1 MMAFDPGAIDSTLA
15 AVAGDDP
22 ALAAELRIAFVDSAE
37 RALAALRASEDAGGW
52 IEAALRIRGL
62 AASFGA
68 LRLMA
73 AAEEATRSA
82 PGDVRLLRRIDRI
95 IGGF

>member
-1 MMAFDPGAIDSTLA
+1 MAYDPGALDSTLA
-15 AVAGDDP
+15 AVVGDDP
-22 ALAAELRIAFVDSAE
+22 VLAAELRAVFVDSAIGAVAAM
-37 RALAALRASEDAGGW
+37 RAAAASGDWIDA
-52 IEAALRIRGL
+52 AQRMKGL

-73 AAEEATRSA
+73 AAEEAIA
-82 PGDVRLLRRIDRI
+82 LPPGDPALLRRIDRI

>member
-1 MMAFDPGAIDSTLA
+1 MAHDPGALDWTV
-15 AVAGDDP
+15 AVVVGDDP
-22 ALAAELRIAFVDSAE
+22 ALAAELRAAFVES
-37 RALAALRASEDAGGW
+37 ALAALSAMRSCEADEGW
-52 IEAALRIRGL
+52 IDAAQRMKGL

-73 AAEEATRSA
+73 AAEAA
-82 PGDVRLLRRIDRI
+82 AGAPPGDPALLRKMERI

>member
-1 MMAFDPGAIDSTLA
+1 MAYDPGALDSTLA
-15 AVAGDDP
+15 AVVGDDP
-22 ALAAELRIAFVDSAE
+22 ALAAELRAAFVDSASA
-37 RALAALRASEDAGGW
+37 ALANMQTCAVPGDW
-52 IEAALRIRGL
+52 IEMAHRMKGL

-73 AAEEATRSA
+73 AADEAVA
-82 PGDVRLLRRIDRI
+82 APPGDPALLRRMDRI

>member
-1 MMAFDPGAIDSTLA
+1 MAYDPGALDSTLA
-15 AVAGDDP
+15 AVVGNDP
-22 ALAAELRIAFVDSAE
+22 ALAAELRAAFVES
-37 RALAALRASEDAGGW
+37 ALAAHMAMRMCATEAAW
-52 IEAALRIRGL
+52 IEAAQRMKGL

-73 AAEEATRSA
+73 TAEEAMSA
-82 PGDVRLLRRIDRI
+82 PPGDTALLRRMDRI

>member
-1 MMAFDPGAIDSTLA
+1 MAYDPGALNSTLA
-15 AVAGDDP
+15 AVVGNDP
-22 ALAAELRIAFVDSAE
+22 ALAAELRAAFVDSASA
-37 RALAALRASEDAGGW
+37 ALAAMRIGAAPEDW
-52 IEAALRIRGL
+52 IEAAHRMKGL

-73 AAEEATRSA
+73 AAEEAVSA
-82 PGDVRLLRRIDRI
+82 PPGDPALLRRMDRI

>member
-1 MMAFDPGAIDSTLA
+1 MAYDPGALDWTVA
-15 AVAGDDP
+15 AVVGDDP
-22 ALAAELRIAFVDSAE
+22 ALAAELRSAFVES
-37 RALAALRASEDAGGW
+37 ALAALSVMRNCAAPGDW
-52 IEAALRIRGL
+52 IEAAQRMKGL

-73 AAEEATRSA
+73 AAEEAVA
-82 PGDVRLLRRIDRI
+82 APPGDPALLRRIDRI

>member
-1 MMAFDPGAIDSTLA
+1 MAYDPGALDWTVA
-15 AVAGDDP
+15 AVVGDDP
-22 ALAAELRIAFVDSAE
+22 VLAAELRSAFVESA
-37 RALAALRASEDAGGW
+37 RAALFVMRSCADCGDW
-52 IEAALRIRGL
+52 TEAAQRMKGL

-73 AAEEATRSA
+73 AAEEAVTA
-82 PGDVRLLRRIDRI
+82 PPGDPALLRRMDRI

>member
-1 MMAFDPGAIDSTLA
+1 MAYDPGALDSTLA
-15 AVAGDDP
+15 AVVGDDP
-22 ALAAELRIAFVDSAE
+22 ALAAELRTAFVESA
-37 RALAALRASEDAGGW
+37 RAALSVMRVCAAAEDW
-52 IEAALRIRGL
+52 IEAAHRMKGL

-73 AAEEATRSA
+73 AADEAVA
-82 PGDVRLLRRIDRI
+82 APPGDPALLRRMDRI

>member
-1 MMAFDPGAIDSTLA
+1 MAYDPGALDWTV
-15 AVAGDDP
+15 AVVVGDDP
-22 ALAAELRIAFVDSAE
+22 ALAAELRAAFVES
-37 RALAALRASEDAGGW
+37 ALAALSAMRSCEADEGWVDA
-52 IEAALRIRGL
+52 AQRMKGL

-73 AAEEATRSA
+73 AAEAAAAAS
-82 PGDVRLLRRIDRI
+82 PGDPALLRKMDRI

>member
-1 MMAFDPGAIDSTLA
+1 MA
-15 AVAGDDP
+15 VVVGDDP
-22 ALAAELRIAFVDSAE
+22 ALAAELRAAFLES
-37 RALAALRASEDAGGW
+37 ALAALSAMRSCEADEGW
-52 IEAALRIRGL
+52 IDAAQRMKGL

-73 AAEEATRSA
+73 AAEAA
-82 PGDVRLLRRIDRI
+82 AGAPPGDPALLRKMERI

>member
-1 MMAFDPGAIDSTLA
+1 MAYDPGALDWTVAA
-15 AVAGDDP
+15 AVGDDP
-22 ALAAELRIAFVDSAE
+22 ALAAELRAAFVESALI
-37 RALAALRASEDAGGW
+37 AQAAMRCCAAEDDW
-52 IEAALRIRGL
+52 IEAAQRMKGL

-73 AAEEATRSA
+73 VAEAATTIP
-82 PGDVRLLRRIDRI
+82 PGDPGLLRRMDRI

>member
-1 MMAFDPGAIDSTLA
+1 MAYDPGALDSTLA
-15 AVAGDDP
+15 AVVGNDP
-22 ALAAELRIAFVDSAE
+22 ALAAELRAAFVDSALA
-37 RALAALRASEDAGGW
+37 ALAAMRGYADQGVW
-52 IEAALRIRGL
+52 IEAAHRMKGL

-73 AAEEATRSA
+73 AAEEAVSA
-82 PGDVRLLRRIDRI
+82 PPGDPALLRRMDRI

>member
-1 MMAFDPGAIDSTLA
+1 MAHDPGALDWTVA
-15 AVAGDDP
+15 AVVGDDP
-22 ALAAELRIAFVDSAE
+22 VLAAELRAAFVDSAS
-37 RALAALRASEDAGGW
+37 AALTALRTGTAPVDW
-52 IEAALRIRGL
+52 IEAAHRMKGL

-73 AAEEATRSA
+73 AAEEAVSA
-82 PGDVRLLRRIDRI
+82 PPGDPALLRRMDRI

>member
-1 MMAFDPGAIDSTLA
+1 MAYDPGALDWTVA
-15 AVAGDDP
+15 AVVGDDP
-22 ALAAELRIAFVDSAE
+22 ALAAELRAAFVESA
-37 RALAALRASEDAGGW
+37 RAALSIMRDCAASEAW
-52 IEAALRIRGL
+52 IAAAHRMKGL

-73 AAEEATRSA
+73 AAEEAVA
-82 PGDVRLLRRIDRI
+82 APPGDPALLRRMDRI